1 MCQSSD
7 LQPLTPDSE
16 LVAGGGGV
24 ENMCSPYL
32 DSIERHRKFSFAF
45 MFTTKARNMQDSV
58 YIRCDGSAIAAG
70 HIVLESALASSSI
83 REGSS
88 TSRLALYGEP

>member
-32 DSIERHRKFSFAF
+32 DSIERNRKCSFAF

-58 YIRCDGSAIAAG
+58 YISRISGVTAQQLQPGTLCWKVRWLRVRSEKG
-70 HIVLESALASSSI
+70 H
-83 REGSS
+83 R
-88 TSRLALYGEP
+88 